1 MVSFRQR
8 IVHPLVKLLALLV
21 IIILIIHLILPH
33 VLQIPLV
40 LTVLLLEKV
49 FGILNRIRHH
59 ALTVSLDIC
68 LPHLR
73 RHLLLK
79 LRGALVIILGIL
91 SLVVHVVR
99 HLIRIRSSKLLKL
112 WLIGRMPPLV
122 ALLKGHLLLHELP
135 LFGARSLILAKALKV
150 LRVELRWEVGRLV
163 EVVVG
168 DWGNLRRLNLKF
180 FIYRR

>member
-1 MVSFRQR
+1 MVSFGQR

-21 IIILIIHLILPH
+21 IIILIIHLVLSY

-59 ALTVSLDIC
+59 ALTVSFEIS

-79 LRGALVIILGIL
+79 LSGALVIILGVL
-91 SLVVHVVR
+91 SLVVHVVLLR
-99 HLIRIRSSKLLKL
+99 HLIRIRSPELLKL

-122 ALLKGHLLLHELP
+122 ALLKGHLLIHQLP
-135 LFGARSLILAKALKV
+135 LFGARSLILTKALKV
-150 LRVELRWEVGRLV
+150 L
-163 EVVVG
+163 
-168 DWGNLRRLNLKF
+168 
-180 FIYRR
+180 